1 MLMPQRT
8 RIVCTLG
15 PATDSDEMTRALIR
29 VGMDVARL
37 NFSHGDHA
45 MHATRIERVRRIS
58 REENATVAL
67 LGDLQGP
74 KIRIGTIVGGSVNL
88 QDGATFTLTT
98 RQIEGNATMAS
109 IDLDELPRA
118 ARPGDRIL
126 IDDGAI
132 ELQVVSTNET
142 DVVTRVV
149 EGGDLKPRKGVNLP
163 NVPIKLAALT
173 EKDRA
178 DALFAIEQ
186 DLDYLALS
194 FVRRAEDVLE
204 LRRLLMTRN
213 AFIPII
219 SKIEKPEAMEHID
232 AIIAVSDGV
241 MVARG
246 DLGVETPPEQVPI
259 YQKTIIRKANAVGKP
274 VITAT
279 QMLESMINNPRPTRA
294 EASDVANAIL
304 DGTDAVMLSAETAV
318 GKFPIQAAEMMAR
331 IAQVTEER
339 VNYRELDRDL
349 QDEQIS
355 ITDAIGNA
363 VGDISKQ
370 LNAKL
375 IIALTSSGHT
385 ARMISR
391 HRPQTP
397 MLAVTSNPQTQ
408 RRLALVWGIR
418 ASLLSHATS
427 AESIIAESLA
437 IAMEQDMI
445 EMGQVA
451 VITAGVPAGI
461 AGRTNM
467 IQVRVAGEGE

>member
-1 MLMPQRT
+1 MLPQRT

-15 PATDSDEMTRALIR
+15 PATDSDDMVRGLIR
-29 VGMDVARL
+29 AGMDVARL

-45 MHATRIERVRRIS
+45 THTARIARVRRLA
-58 REENATVAL
+58 REESATIAL
-67 LGDLQGP
+67 MGDLQGP
-74 KIRIGTIVGGSVNL
+74 KIRIGVLAQAPVML
-88 QDGATFTLTT
+88 VDGATFTLTT
-98 RQIEGNATMAS
+98 RVVEGNSEIAS
-109 IDLDELPRA
+109 IDLPELPHA
-118 ARPGDRIL
+118 ASPGDRIL

-132 ELQVVSTNET
+132 ELRVLSKTDT
-142 DVVTRVV
+142 DVVTQVV
-149 EGGDLKPRKGVNLP
+149 EGGELKSRKGVNLP
-163 NVPIKLAALT
+163 NVPLQLSALT
-173 EKDRA
+173 PKDRT
-178 DALFAIEQ
+178 DALFAVEQ
-186 DLDYLALS
+186 ELDYLALS
-194 FVRRAEDVLE
+194 FVRRADDVLE
-204 LRRLLMTRN
+204 LRRLIAGQN

-219 SKIEKPEAMEHID
+219 AKIEKPEALDQID

-279 QMLESMINNPRPTRA
+279 QMLESMIANPRPTRA

-304 DGTDAVMLSAETAV
+304 DGTDAVMLSGETAA
-318 GKFPIQAAEMMAR
+318 GKYPLQATEIMAR

-339 VNYRELDRDL
+339 VRYRGMPRENRDA
-349 QDEQIS
+349 S
-355 ITDAIGNA
+355 AGITDVIGNA
-363 VGDISKQ
+363 VGDIAKQ
-370 LNAKL
+370 LNARL

-391 HRPQTP
+391 HRAPTP
-397 MLAVTSNPQTQ
+397 ILAVTSNERTQ
-408 RRLALVWGIR
+408 RRLALVWGVR
-418 ASLLSHATS
+418 CALLSHATS
-427 AESIIAESLA
+427 AEAIIAESLA
-437 IAMEQDMI
+437 AAMEQGLI
-445 EMGQVA
+445 EKGQIA